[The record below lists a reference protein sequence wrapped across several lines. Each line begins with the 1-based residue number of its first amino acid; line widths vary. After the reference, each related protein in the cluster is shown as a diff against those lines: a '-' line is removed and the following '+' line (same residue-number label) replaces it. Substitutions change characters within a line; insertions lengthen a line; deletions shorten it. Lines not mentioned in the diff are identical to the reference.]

1 MNRDYLLVTALA
13 PLLGV
18 TQTLPM
24 AAVMG
29 GCAVLMACLHQA
41 LLMPLRSH
49 LHGAAYVLASL
60 LILAG
65 LASCLQLALR
75 AWLLP
80 MALLLGPYPALMCLT
95 CLAVDRLLPDA
106 GRWRSLLLHLG
117 GLLAAYLLLGACRQG
132 LAEGLGVHLAS
143 LAPGALLLLGLL
155 LALYNHLRPGPA
167 HPRLQGKP

>member
-1 MNRDYLLVTALA
+1 MNRDYVLVAALA
-13 PLLGV
+13 PLLGA

-29 GCAVLMACLHQA
+29 GCAVLMVGLHQA
-41 LLMPLRSH
+41 LLMPLRNR

-65 LASCLQLALR
+65 LASYLQLALR

-80 MALLLGPYPALMCLT
+80 MALLLGPYPALLWLT
-95 CLAVDRLLPDA
+95 CLAMDRLLPEA

-117 GLLAAYLLLGACRQG
+117 GLLAAYLVLGACRQG
-132 LAEGLGVHLAS
+132 LGEGLGVHLAS
-143 LAPGALLLLGLL
+143 LAPGALLLLGVL

-167 HPRLQGKP
+167 HPRRQGKP

>member
-1 MNRDYLLVTALA
+1 MNRDYVLVAALA
-13 PLLGV
+13 PLLGT

-29 GCAVLMACLHQA
+29 GCAVLMVGLHQA
-41 LLMPLRSH
+41 LLMPLRNR

-80 MALLLGPYPALMCLT
+80 MALLLGPYPALLCLT
-95 CLAVDRLLPDA
+95 CLAMDRLLPEA

-117 GLLAAYLLLGACRQG
+117 GLLAAYLVLGACRQG
-132 LAEGLGVHLAS
+132 LGVQLAN

>member
-1 MNRDYLLVTALA
+1 
-13 PLLGV
+13 
-18 TQTLPM
+18 
-24 AAVMG
+24 
-29 GCAVLMACLHQA
+29 
-41 LLMPLRSH
+41 
-49 LHGAAYVLASL
+49 
-60 LILAG
+60 
-65 LASCLQLALR
+65 
-75 AWLLP
+75 
-80 MALLLGPYPALMCLT
+80 MCLT

-167 HPRLQGKP
+167 HPRRQGKP